1 MRKVVVSIFLS
12 LDASFEG
19 PNKELDWHVWD
30 NEMEKYMSDFLNNVD
45 AILLGRVAYQLLADY
60 WPVAIPKPTMPR
72 NPGEEHPL
80 IIEKMNSLPKIILS
94 KTLEKVE
101 WKNSRLIKEDV
112 KKEILKIKQQPGKD
126 LVLFGGADIAS
137 TLLQLGLI
145 DEYRIIL
152 NPVVLSNGRPFFKDI
167 KEQLS
172 LRLLKT
178 RTFSCGNVILY
189 YQPIKKIE
197 HI

>member
-1 MRKVVVSIFLS
+1 
-12 LDASFEG
+12 
-19 PNKELDWHVWD
+19 
-30 NEMEKYMSDFLNNVD
+30 MSDFLNNVD

-60 WPVAIPKPTMPR
+60 WPVAIPKTTMPQ

-112 KKEILKIKQQPGKD
+112 KKEILKFKQQPGKD

-172 LRLLKT
+172 LQLLKT
-178 RTFSCGNVILY
+178 RTFHVAMLSSTINQLRKSNTFERSFSVFILDYLLDGSCKSYSKNYNSSSKSSITIL
-189 YQPIKKIE
+189 
-197 HI
+197 